1 MAKPTFS
8 IRNEVTWT
16 SNRFVLNQIDQKRK
30 LHNYIG

>member
-16 SNRFVLNQIDQKRK
+16 SNRFILNQID
-30 LHNYIG
+30 